1 VELHRL
7 ALDRDLRCQRRRSFS
22 LFPFQRMGLREPAII
37 IIILNLHTF
46 RWWCSLNNISSC
58 HSEPASLAGE
68 ESALAGQKQIP
79 SRDKTAL
86 RNDNLFKLHH
96 YPRLLQMINK
106 DQEFLPDNLSAGI
119 CRPGICQAT
128 PAGD

>member
-68 ESALAGQKQIP
+68 ESALAGK
-79 SRDKTAL
+79 SRFPRAIKL
-86 RNDNLFKLHH
+86 RFGMTTCSSCTTTHVYYK
-96 YPRLLQMINK
+96 
-106 DQEFLPDNLSAGI
+106 
-119 CRPGICQAT
+119 
-128 PAGD
+128 